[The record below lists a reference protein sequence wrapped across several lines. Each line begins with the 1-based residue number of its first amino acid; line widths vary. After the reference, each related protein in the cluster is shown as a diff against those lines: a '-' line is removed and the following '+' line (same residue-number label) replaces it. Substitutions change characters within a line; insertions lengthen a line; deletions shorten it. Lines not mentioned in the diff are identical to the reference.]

1 MLLYNPVEQTT
12 FIKNAMTQKYT
23 LHTHTIGF
31 DGQDSI
37 INMIETAKQHGLHT
51 IGISNHFIV
60 HPNIKKSKMYE
71 FAVRGGYSN
80 IYAETFQ
87 TALNRF
93 IPHYA
98 EIDVLREQY
107 PEIRILKGMEVDF
120 FNNLIWHNKF
130 EQAINILQ
138 PDYIIGSAHFIE
150 YGDTILNTHDWAKA
164 DTSTKDILL
173 KKYWINLANAAQSGL
188 FTWMAHLDLPKKVGL
203 GCEDYW
209 AEYENNVIE
218 EINKSKTA
226 IEINT
231 SFYKPDCYE
240 PYPSNRI
247 MQMVKHANI
256 PVLISDDAH
265 RAKDLCRHFDKAENI
280 IINMNLQHYQIR

>member
-1 MLLYNPVEQTT
+1 
-12 FIKNAMTQKYT
+12 MTQNYT

-31 DGQDSI
+31 DGQNSI
-37 INMIETAKQHGLHT
+37 VAMIETAKQLGVST

-60 HPNIKKSKMYE
+60 HPSIKKSKMYE

-87 TALNRF
+87 EALNRF
-93 IPHYA
+93 VPHYA

-107 PEIRILKGMEVDF
+107 PTVRILKGMEVDF
-120 FNNLIWHNKF
+120 FNNLIWRNKF
-130 EQAINILQ
+130 EQAIKILH

-150 YGDTILNTHDWAKA
+150 YGDTLLNTHDWARA

-173 KKYWINLANAAQSGL
+173 KKYWTNLANAAQSGL
-188 FTWMAHLDLPKKVGL
+188 FAWMAHLDLPKKVGL
-203 GCEDYW
+203 GREELW
-209 AEYENNVIE
+209 AEYENKVIE

-231 SFYKPDCYE
+231 SFYRPDCYE

-247 MQMVKHANI
+247 LQMVQRASV

-265 RAKDLCRHFDKAENI
+265 RTQDLCRHFDEAENI
-280 IINMNLQHYQIR
+280 INNMNLQHYQISKTK

>member
-1 MLLYNPVEQTT
+1 M
-12 FIKNAMTQKYT
+12 KQKYT

-37 INMIETAKQHGLHT
+37 INMIETVKQFGLHT

-80 IYAETFQ
+80 IYAENFQ

-98 EIDVLREQY
+98 EIDALREQY
-107 PEIRILKGMEVDF
+107 PDIRILRGMEVDF
-120 FNNLIWHNKF
+120 FDNPIWYNKF
-130 EQAINILQ
+130 EQTLKILQ

-150 YGDTILNTHDWAKA
+150 YGNTILNSHDWAKA

-173 KKYWINLANAAQSGL
+173 KKAQ
-188 FTWMAHLDLPKKVGL
+188 V
-203 GCEDYW
+203 
-209 AEYENNVIE
+209 
-218 EINKSKTA
+218 
-226 IEINT
+226 
-231 SFYKPDCYE
+231 
-240 PYPSNRI
+240 
-247 MQMVKHANI
+247 
-256 PVLISDDAH
+256 
-265 RAKDLCRHFDKAENI
+265 
-280 IINMNLQHYQIR
+280 